1 MAVAA
6 STVDDFGD
14 FNSSGETPTV
24 SSAAAAENESE
35 EEKNEDTEFIEFEAA
50 ESSTLPESSTS
61 PESSTLPRDDPVASR
76 VDEEFGDFHKSA
88 DATSAAQIEEA
99 PSAMST
105 LAAAASE
112 LAFGDAGPES
122 KAPSWL
128 PSEAS
133 FQIGD
138 EIEDAIEDQI
148 EDEIED
154 GIEDELQIEDE
165 VEGTTDLSVDQPAVT
180 DTAEVYQPAVT
191 DEADVAVEASVA
203 VEDAD
208 VSEAALAAEVL
219 RQDTLTVPAAAQT
232 EAPVA
237 APMAAGC
244 LAANAEGACA
254 PAVATILTEP
264 PGFDQQDVAA
274 PDLVASEGEAA
285 AWPSADE
292 ESTATV
298 VAESMEVAM
307 EFGGVSVGPPV
318 GGALEDTTDAVM
330 CDPSLAATV
339 EAVEAPE
346 AVEASEV
353 VEAPEVNLLDPS
365 PPQTDAQALLAQP
378 EARAPPAEADLLGL
392 LDAGNIP
399 SAPPPAEADLLGLL
413 DAGDIPSAPP
423 PAEADLLGLL
433 DAGDVPSAPPPA
445 EADLLSL
452 LDAGDIPSAPPP
464 AEADLLGLL
473 DAGDV
478 PSAPPPAE
486 ADLLG
491 LLDADAVPL
500 DAPSPAPTAVA
511 IGSLESLADPSEDC
525 GGVLPSIEPMSL
537 DDIQPPQ
544 AASAGSTDAASFTE
558 PIAGAPTTQSGRESM
573 LINVDV
579 DDWD

>member
-1 MAVAA
+1 M
-6 STVDDFGD
+6 
-14 FNSSGETPTV
+14 
-24 SSAAAAENESE
+24 
-35 EEKNEDTEFIEFEAA
+35 
-50 ESSTLPESSTS
+50 
-61 PESSTLPRDDPVASR
+61 
-76 VDEEFGDFHKSA
+76 
-88 DATSAAQIEEA
+88 
-99 PSAMST
+99 
-105 LAAAASE
+105 
-112 LAFGDAGPES
+112 
-122 KAPSWL
+122 
-128 PSEAS
+128 
-133 FQIGD
+133 
-138 EIEDAIEDQI
+138 
-148 EDEIED
+148 
-154 GIEDELQIEDE
+154 
-165 VEGTTDLSVDQPAVT
+165 
-180 DTAEVYQPAVT
+180 
-191 DEADVAVEASVA
+191 AVEAGVA
-203 VEDAD
+203 VEDAG

-318 GGALEDTTDAVM
+318 GGALEDITDAVM
-330 CDPSLAATV
+330 CDPSWAATV

-392 LDAGNIP
+392 LDAG
-399 SAPPPAEADLLGLL
+399 
-413 DAGDIPSAPP
+413 DIPR
-423 PAEADLLGLL
+423 
-433 DAGDVPSAPPPA
+433 APPPA

-491 LLDADAVPL
+491 LMDADAVPL
-500 DAPSPAPTAVA
+500 DAPSPTPTAVA